1 MAAIND
7 SLAYWD
13 ILNLYK
19 SEPIS
24 ETCALQDKR
33 TAWHQ
38 PYIKQQLCSNK
49 AKLLGDFMIDYFNK
63 DETRKALHVRDDVGK
78 WKPCV
83 GGDNG

>member
-19 SEPIS
+19 SVDIPD
-24 ETCALQDKR
+24 TCALQDKR

-38 PYIKQQLCSNK
+38 PYIKHQLCSNK
-49 AKLLGDFMIDYFNK
+49 AKLLGDFMTDYFNK
-63 DETRKALHVRDDVGK
+63 IETRIALHVRKDVGV

-83 GGDNG
+83 GGGNG